1 MRKKISDVSGD
12 PPRRVMEAATT
23 MPLEIPEHL
32 EPTEAR
38 EQLLD
43 VLLMLAL
50 AGDVRAA
57 KLYLDYSFKSNVEA
71 KTGLSLEEALRIM
84 QTSSQDLTAGD
95 DDFE

>member
-1 MRKKISDVSGD
+1 MKKKISGGSGD
-12 PPRRVMEAATT
+12 PPRRVMEAAIT

-32 EPTEAR
+32 KPAEAR

-84 QTSSQDLTAGD
+84 QTSSNDLTAGD